1 MPSSS
6 VDVYRCLYNRKI
18 FREVQSV
25 KRMKEELHL
34 SGEVS
39 LVKTISALKTTKFK
53 TFLVVSLTV
62 NFHLSFKYNVQ
73 ILTII
78 LPETLQD

>member
-1 MPSSS
+1 MYTPYIIFIY
-6 VDVYRCLYNRKI
+6 VGLKLTTAEYNR
-18 FREVQSV
+18 
-25 KRMKEELHL
+25 L
-34 SGEVS
+34 S

-53 TFLVVSLTV
+53 TFLVLSLTV

-78 LPETLQD
+78 LPEILQD